1 MKLNSCPQVYDI
13 HEDANLKLYDTCN
26 TYYLNTEKNDGRL
39 YL

>member
-1 MKLNSCPQVYDI
+1 MKLSSCLQVYDI